1 MPSTK
6 DQNKTYYAR
15 HRERVLAYQR
25 ERYHLMTPDQWE
37 AYREYQRERYR
48 KKHPLPA
55 AKPAAPA
62 PARTPHGPTI
72 KAIAEGVIPSFA

>member
-15 HRERVLAYQR
+15 HKERLLAYQK
-25 ERYHLMTPDQWE
+25 ERYHLMTPEQWE

-48 KKHPLPA
+48 KHHPLPDP
-55 AKPAAPA
+55 KPAAPA
-62 PARTPHGPTI
+62 PSPKGPMI
-72 KAIAEGVIPSFA
+72 KAIAEDVIPSFS

>member
-15 HRERVLAYQR
+15 NRERVLAYQK
-25 ERYHLMTPDQWE
+25 ERYHLMTPEQWE

-48 KKHPLPA
+48 KRHPLPDP
-55 AKPAAPA
+55 KPVAPV
-62 PARTPHGPTI
+62 PSPPPRGPTI
-72 KAIAEGVIPSFA
+72 KAIAEDVIPSFA

>member
-15 HRERVLAYQR
+15 HKERLLAYQK
-25 ERYHLMTPDQWE
+25 ERYHLMTPEQWE

-48 KKHPLPA
+48 KHHPLPDP
-55 AKPAAPA
+55 KPAVPV
-62 PARTPHGPTI
+62 PSPKGPMI
-72 KAIAEGVIPSFA
+72 KAIAEDVILSFS